1 LTGGFLNLHPGPV
14 IDLAV
19 HFVKDTT
26 MTVPSTYRSIIVITN
41 NASLTALLTGYC
53 LGKNIHLTPL
63 QSLHELSELACNSL
77 YKLIVIDARYDS
89 RELSAEE
96 DAMWRRLE
104 KYDGHHV
111 IVIYRQ
117 SKPDIPS
124 TFSHFHMLKEFEL
137 VPAIDKYLGQFFQSE
152 KSHER
157 RVRERRQLHDR
168 RTSAQ
173 RLDGNASIHAAAK
186 SHLVVKMGEFEVNHL
201 TKSVFKQGRDLQ
213 LTRKEFELF
222 SLLMEERAEICSA
235 EAIVN
240 QLWPNTRRA
249 SKSDLYQCIHTLR
262 KKLEQNPCQP
272 ECLLT
277 IKGVGYQ
284 LRL

>member
-1 LTGGFLNLHPGPV
+1 LNLHPGPV
-14 IDLAV
+14 IELAV

-26 MTVPSTYRSIIVITN
+26 MTVPSTYRSIIAITN

-63 QSLHELSELACNSL
+63 QSLQELSDLVCKSL
-77 YKLIVIDARYDS
+77 YKLIVIDARYYS
-89 RELSAEE
+89 LPLSAEE
-96 DAMWRRLE
+96 DAIWRRLE
-104 KYDGHHV
+104 KYGGHHV

-117 SKPDIPS
+117 RKPDIPLP
-124 TFSHFHMLKEFEL
+124 FSHFHLLKEFEL
-137 VPAIDKYLGQFFQSE
+137 VPAIDKHMEQFFEIEQSR
-152 KSHER
+152 ER
-157 RVRERRQLHDR
+157 RVRERRRLYDR

-173 RLDGNASIHAAAK
+173 WLNGNASMHAAAK
-186 SHLVVKMGEFEVNHL
+186 SHPVVKMGEFEVNHF
-201 TKSVFKQGRDLQ
+201 TKTVFKQGRDLQ

-222 SLLMEERAEICSA
+222 TLLMEERAEICSA

-240 QLWPNTRRA
+240 QLWPNTKRA
-249 SKSDLYQCIHTLR
+249 SKSDLYQYIHTLR